1 MDSILIVDDDHHL
14 REGFERLLL
23 EEGYHVRTASSGEQA
38 LSMVREALPDCVI
51 MDVRMPGIDGLTAL
65 QALHGLEARLPVII
79 MTAYANTDTAIEA
92 TKLGAFD
99 YVVKPFEIPHVLELL
114 AKAVEAG
121 SRMRAQ
127 VSLDVSADTSA
138 PSNIPCAD
146 ADALVGRS
154 APMHA
159 LYKAIGRVA
168 PTDALVLIRGESG
181 TGKELVARA
190 VYQHSLRARK
200 PFIVINCVAIP
211 DTLLESELFGYE
223 KGAFTGAGSRRIG
236 KIEQASGGTVFL
248 DEIGDMPLNVQAKLL
263 RLLQENQIERLGGRE
278 PVHVDVRII
287 AATNAVLEQAVAEGR
302 FREDLYYRLKVV
314 SLHVPPLRERRE
326 DIPLLAQWFVARHA
340 QGMDM
345 HNPGLDKDALDYLQ
359 QQPWPGNVRELSHA
373 LQKSLVFSRGI
384 PHGPLTV
391 DDVKP
396 ARPGLSAAK
405 VWPPASA
412 LAAAQ
417 GRAASGSEQS
427 SAHVGASTPP
437 VLAAH
442 PPHPAQQGQQ
452 GHLAHPP
459 HLAHLAGDPDAILS
473 AFVRDSLAHAEEE
486 SAFFEHCMDAMGRAV
501 LREALHQ
508 TGGNRSQA
516 ARLLGLSRPTLL
528 ARMEKYGLRV
538 ETHIL

>member
-23 EEGYHVRTASSGEQA
+23 EEGYHVRAASSGEQG
-38 LSMVREALPDCVI
+38 LEMVREALPDCVI
-51 MDVRMPGIDGLTAL
+51 MDVRMPGMDGLAAL
-65 QALHGLEARLPVII
+65 QAMHTIEARLPVII

-114 AKAVEAG
+114 VKAVESG

-127 VSLDVSADTSA
+127 VALNASGETPAPNADTR
-138 PSNIPCAD
+138 PTRQ
-146 ADALVGRS
+146 DALVGRS

-168 PTDALVLIRGESG
+168 PTDALVLVRGESG

-263 RLLQENQIERLGGRE
+263 RLLQEKQIERLGGRE
-278 PVHVDVRII
+278 CISVDVRII
-287 AATNAVLEQAVAEGR
+287 AATNAVLEQAVSEGR

-314 SLHVPPLRERRE
+314 SLYVPPLRDRRE
-326 DIPLLAQWFVARHA
+326 DIPLLCQWFMERHA
-340 QGMDM
+340 RAMDM
-345 HNPGLDKDALDYLQ
+345 PNPGLDSTAQHYLARQ
-359 QQPWPGNVRELSHA
+359 NWQGNVRELSNA
-373 LQKSLVFSRGI
+373 LQKALVFSRGMA
-384 PHGPLTV
+384 HGPLSQ
-391 DDVKP
+391 DDVMQAIP
-396 ARPGLSAAK
+396 VTSGAFRAPGVSGAC
-405 VWPPASA
+405 
-412 LAAAQ
+412 LAAGTRGAGTNSAQ
-417 GRAASGSEQS
+417 GTS
-427 SAHVGASTPP
+427 SATLVHLTSESPTPP
-437 VLAAH
+437 VNTSFATETDPDILLAS
-442 PPHPAQQGQQ
+442 
-452 GHLAHPP
+452 LVP
-459 HLAHLAGDPDAILS
+459 HLLEK
-473 AFVRDSLAHAEEE
+473 AEGE
-486 SAFFEHCMDAMGRAV
+486 SPFEVCMDAMGRAV
-501 LREALHQ
+501 LREALRQ

>member
-23 EEGYHVRTASSGEQA
+23 EEGYHVRAASSGEQGLA
-38 LSMVREALPDCVI
+38 MVREALPDCVI
-51 MDVRMPGIDGLTAL
+51 MDVRMPGMDGLAAL
-65 QALHGLEARLPVII
+65 QAMHHIEARLPVII

-99 YVVKPFEIPHVLELL
+99 YIVKPFEIPQVLELL

-127 VSLDVSADTSA
+127 VALDTSG
-138 PSNIPCAD
+138 D
-146 ADALVGRS
+146 AHGASSDTNPAHHDALVGRS

-168 PTDALVLIRGESG
+168 PTDALVLVRGESG

-263 RLLQENQIERLGGRE
+263 RLLQEKQIERLGGRE
-278 PVHVDVRII
+278 CISVDVRII

-314 SLHVPPLRERRE
+314 SLYVPPLRDRRE
-326 DIPLLAQWFVARHA
+326 DIPLLAQWFLERHA
-340 QGMDM
+340 RAMDM
-345 HNPGLDKDALDYLQ
+345 HNPGLDSTAQKYLAQ
-359 QQPWPGNVRELSHA
+359 QAWQGNVRELSNA
-373 LQKSLVFSRGI
+373 LQKALVFSRGMA
-384 PHGPLTV
+384 HGPLSLE
-391 DDVKP
+391 DVKQAIP
-396 ARPGLSAAK
+396 VSATSLALSA
-405 VWPPASA
+405 SFTGET
-412 LAAAQ
+412 AAVAPVSDL
-417 GRAASGSEQS
+417 ASG
-427 SAHVGASTPP
+427 
-437 VLAAH
+437 
-442 PPHPAQQGQQ
+442 
-452 GHLAHPP
+452 
-459 HLAHLAGDPDAILS
+459 GDPDAL
-473 AFVRDSLAHAEEE
+473 LAALVPHMLEKAEGENP
-486 SAFFEHCMDAMGRAV
+486 FEACMDAMGRAV
-501 LREALHQ
+501 LRAALHQ

>member
-14 REGFERLLL
+14 REGFKRLLL
-23 EEGYHVRTASSGEQA
+23 EEGYHVRAASSGEQG
-38 LSMVREALPDCVI
+38 LTMVREALPDCVI
-51 MDVRMPGIDGLTAL
+51 MDVRMPGMDGLATL
-65 QALHGLEARLPVII
+65 QAMHHIEARLPVII

-99 YVVKPFEIPHVLELL
+99 YVVKPFEIPQVLDLL

-127 VSLDVSADTSA
+127 VALDTSGDGPGSA
-138 PSNIPCAD
+138 LDSGPARQ
-146 ADALVGRS
+146 DALVGRS

-168 PTDALVLIRGESG
+168 PTDALVLVRGESG

-263 RLLQENQIERLGGRE
+263 RLLQEKQIERLGGRE
-278 PVHVDVRII
+278 CISVDVRII

-314 SLHVPPLRERRE
+314 SLYVPPLRDRRE
-326 DIPLLAQWFVARHA
+326 DIPLLAQWFLERHA
-340 QGMDM
+340 RAMDM
-345 HNPGLDKDALDYLQ
+345 PNPGLDNAAQNYLVQ
-359 QQPWPGNVRELSHA
+359 QAWQGNVRELSNA
-373 LQKSLVFSRGI
+373 LQKALVFSRGMA
-384 PHGPLTV
+384 HAPLSM
-391 DDVKP
+391 DDVKQAIP
-396 ARPGLSAAK
+396 
-405 VWPPASA
+405 VSA
-412 LAAAQ
+412 LPSAPAAPFA
-417 GRAASGSEQS
+417 G
-427 SAHVGASTPP
+427 
-437 VLAAH
+437 
-442 PPHPAQQGQQ
+442 
-452 GHLAHPP
+452 
-459 HLAHLAGDPDAILS
+459 LAGDSIPPTGSGLASGGDSDAL
-473 AFVRDSLAHAEEE
+473 LAALVPQMLEKAEGENP
-486 SAFFEHCMDAMGRAV
+486 FEACMDAMGRAV